1 MTRTIIVIIFIA
13 FLTACAG
20 MGDRGHGV
28 KITQAQIDA
37 LEPGKTTLDE
47 IKELWGPPS
56 SEMLMQGDLMVIYS
70 YMKSESTTNPLMY
83 VVPLAAV
90 LLDERGS
97 HSTKMEGVSMRFN
110 KELILIERPSITK
123 HSHST
128 KY

>member
-1 MTRTIIVIIFIA
+1 MIRTIIVIIFVA

-20 MGDRGHGV
+20 MGGIDSGV
-28 KITQAQIDA
+28 KITKAQIDA

-47 IKELWGPPS
+47 VKELWGPPS
-56 SEMLMQGDLMVIYS
+56 GETLMGGGLMVTYS
-70 YMKSESTTNPLMY
+70 HMKSESTTNPLIYM
-83 VVPLAAV
+83 VPLGAV

-110 KELILIERPSITK
+110 KELILIERPTISK
-123 HSHST
+123 SSHTT

>member
-56 SEMLMQGDLMVIYS
+56 SESIMMGELHVSYS

-90 LLDERGS
+90 LLEETGS
-97 HSTKMEGVSMRFN
+97 HSTKMEAVSMRFN
-110 KELILIERPSITK
+110 KELVLIDRPGKMKS
-123 HSHST
+123 SHTT